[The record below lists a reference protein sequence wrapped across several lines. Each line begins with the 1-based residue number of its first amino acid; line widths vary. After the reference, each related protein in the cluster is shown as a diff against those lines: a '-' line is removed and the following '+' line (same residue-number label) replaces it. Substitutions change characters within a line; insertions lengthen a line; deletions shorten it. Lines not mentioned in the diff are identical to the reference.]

1 MVELA
6 AQVLAQALSD
16 QNSVSWYQKLLWQ
29 LLRRFDATG
38 DDHSYSVYLAAQR
51 ARTDAQEGFAR
62 KPGALFVSRLKG
74 APWWDEVMRG
84 AGRVGVMPSEIKT

>member
-6 AQVLAQALSD
+6 AQALSQALSD

-38 DDHSYSVYLAAQR
+38 DDYSYQVYLAAQR
-51 ARTDAQEGFAR
+51 ARTDALEGFAR

-74 APWWDEVMRG
+74 APWWDEVMR
-84 AGRVGVMPSEIKT
+84 ASGRVGGRPLEA